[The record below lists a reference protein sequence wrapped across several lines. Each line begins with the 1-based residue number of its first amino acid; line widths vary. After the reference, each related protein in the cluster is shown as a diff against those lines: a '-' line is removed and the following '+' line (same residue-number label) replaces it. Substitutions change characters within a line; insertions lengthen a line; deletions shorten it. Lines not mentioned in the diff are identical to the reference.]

1 MTELQNR
8 LEHLVNYSSQL
19 IFVSGDTIAQQQ
31 KSLEDFLSVQKENT
45 EISYIDAQESMDA
58 SDYRRMICR
67 QLMGQTVGSYVRPL
81 KELLK
86 ELSNQPGPFLVCIK
100 QSERLPNEFL
110 QELWDW
116 VVQSRKQSKQQ
127 HLNIILF
134 GESKWAEQAKQ
145 WLPNKNSDKPVLL
158 SNHSVPSTGFDPKAL
173 ENLMSESRTSFG
185 RQFFNQGN
193 EGAAN
198 LLSNKWFIS
207 AVLVIFFACFLGMIS
222 WQYPGYVSEFLK
234 TGKLPEVIASED
246 STATQVLEPAEAEV
260 DPVNIIPQ
268 AQLEIVEDAPFEAN
282 EILVSDW
289 QNRNQVDESRVAKSD
304 DEISES
310 VNDTQPSG
318 DFAVPDIINVEQLD
332 AALGSELALQTEVQ
346 LDNQVNTNNSNNY
359 RFDENIILSIAD
371 DAVLLQLSGIQ
382 NPSVLTTYIQSNGL
396 EQNTWIYETSR
407 YGGAWYV
414 VLYAQ
419 AFDTLAQARQAAQSL
434 PSNVRDS
441 EPFAKVAGQIK
452 QEIQNKP

>member
-45 EISYIDAQESMDA
+45 EISYIEAQESMDA
-58 SDYRRMICR
+58 SDYRRLICR

-86 ELSNQPGPFLVCIK
+86 SLSQQSGPFLVCIK
-100 QSERLPNEFL
+100 FSEHLPNDFL
-110 QELWDW
+110 QELWEW
-116 VVQSRKQSKQQ
+116 VIHSRKHAKDQ

-134 GESKWAEQAKQ
+134 GETKWAEHAKQ

-158 SNHSVPSTGFDPKAL
+158 SNHSISSTGFDPKAL
-173 ENLMSESRTSFG
+173 ENLMSQSNASFRGQFFG
-185 RQFFNQGN
+185 RGEANS
-193 EGAAN
+193 AN
-198 LLSNKWFIS
+198 LLGNKWFIS
-207 AVLVIFFACFLGMIS
+207 AVLVIFFASFIGMIS

-234 TGKLPEVIASED
+234 TGKLPDV
-246 STATQVLEPAEAEV
+246 AEAKDTQDITTTSIDEAEQTS
-260 DPVNIIPQ
+260 NLEILPQ
-268 AQLEIVEDAPFEAN
+268 TQLEVVEEMPFEAN

-289 QNRNQVDESRVAKSD
+289 QNRNTERKVEDSP
-304 DEISES
+304 ES
-310 VNDTQPSG
+310 VEDSATNG

-332 AALGSELALQTEVQ
+332 AALGVGLEQETAEELTPAYL
-346 LDNQVNTNNSNNY
+346 
-359 RFDENIILSIAD
+359 FDENIILTLED

-382 NPSVLTTYIQSNGL
+382 NPSVLATYIESNKL
-396 EQNTWIYETSR
+396 KENTWIYETNR

-419 AFDTLAQARQAAQSL
+419 AFNSLDEARRAVQDL
-434 PSNVRDS
+434 PANVRNA

-452 QEIQNKP
+452 QEIQNKS